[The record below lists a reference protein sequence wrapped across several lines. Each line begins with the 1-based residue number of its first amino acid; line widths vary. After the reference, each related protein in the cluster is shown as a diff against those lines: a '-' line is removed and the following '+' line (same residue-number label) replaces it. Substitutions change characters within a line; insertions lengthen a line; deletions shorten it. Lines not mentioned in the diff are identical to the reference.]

1 MFLGTVVVSG
11 FVERGAPSEAL
22 VLAFGVNES
31 LVGDTRSGA
40 GVACG
45 TC

>member
-1 MFLGTVVVSG
+1 MFLGTVVEIG
-11 FVERGAPSEAL
+11 LVERGASSEAL
-22 VLAFGVNES
+22 DLAFGVNDS
-31 LVGDTRSGA
+31 LDGDTRSGA